1 MTTKN
6 VSSNYIFYNFAKKS
20 NIMKKTTLLL
30 PLLLLCMINCSSDK
44 KEQNRTNTEQ
54 STQEK
59 SVIKS
64 LTYNEFIKN
73 VWDINTYPNEYV
85 PQNGK
90 PCIVDFYADWCPP
103 CKQLSPVLEKIAK
116 DYEGKIAVYKVNT
129 DKEKKLSMAMK
140 IRNIPAVFF
149 FPQEGEPYISIG
161 YKNENEIVSYINK
174 YLLFQ

>member
-1 MTTKN
+1 
-6 VSSNYIFYNFAKKS
+6 
-20 NIMKKTTLLL
+20 MKKTTLLL
-30 PLLLLCMINCSSDK
+30 PLLLLLCMINCSSDK

-103 CKQLSPVLEKIAK
+103 CKQLSPVLEK
-116 DYEGKIAVYKVNT
+116 
-129 DKEKKLSMAMK
+129 
-140 IRNIPAVFF
+140 
-149 FPQEGEPYISIG
+149 
-161 YKNENEIVSYINK
+161 
-174 YLLFQ
+174 